1 MLPATSDTTTDT
13 PRLDDRGSTSP
24 DALDSILF
32 DPKLSTDLALLVARV
47 QRERQPW
54 VVVAAAGI
62 TAWRRRDPEG
72 WQQVSE
78 WLAASGI
85 AVVDI

>member
-1 MLPATSDTTTDT
+1 MLPATSDTT
-13 PRLDDRGSTSP
+13 RRDDLGSISP
-24 DALDSILF
+24 DALDSVLF

-47 QRERQPW
+47 RRERQPW
-54 VVVAAAGI
+54 VVVPAAGI
-62 TAWRRRDPEG
+62 TAWRHQDPEG

-85 AVVDI
+85 AVIHI